1 VQTNELVDTDHAS
14 IGLPWQGRSAM
25 GVVVR
30 RFTLKVSATG
40 DVISHS
46 SNPRSVNSLY
56 PFVKPRRQYF
66 FICFHEERNE

>member
-1 VQTNELVDTDHAS
+1 MEMV
-14 IGLPWQGRSAM
+14 G
-25 GVVVR
+25 R

-66 FICFHEERNE
+66 FIRFHEARNE